1 MAKFRNYYY
10 VLITLIILIF
20 AYSTVYRVA
29 WNDIQRTDFTVYT
42 EAGKAILYQLDLY
55 HVQNIRGWRYVYL
68 PPFAILM
75 VPFSLMPLALGAFI
89 WYVLEILA
97 IYFSLVF
104 SIRMLG
110 IETKENTRFL
120 YFALPLLSLCVLL
133 LSGIM
138 RCQASEFVI
147 FFSIAT
153 FYYSQRNRVVL
164 SAISFAF
171 ATLIKVFPASLIL
184 YFIFKKKWNYAFAFA
199 IALLVM
205 GLLLPSL
212 QIGFHTTLNDYMNWF
227 HVVGSKAVESNADR
241 QSNTDLYQ
249 QLLDTTK
256 SRNQSF
262 EALFLTLSVPAAWV
276 NYFVASMAFFSL
288 VSMYRFSMRIQNQL
302 DKIRLIS
309 AFLIW
314 SLLITPIAASHYFGV
329 LILPLLTLSYMILT
343 S

>member
-1 MAKFRNYYY
+1 
-10 VLITLIILIF
+10 
-20 AYSTVYRVA
+20 
-29 WNDIQRTDFTVYT
+29 
-42 EAGKAILYQLDLY
+42 
-55 HVQNIRGWRYVYL
+55 
-68 PPFAILM
+68 
-75 VPFSLMPLALGAFI
+75 MPLALGAFI

-184 YFIFKKKWNYAFAFA
+184 YFIFKKNG
-199 IALLVM
+199 IM
-205 GLLLPSL
+205 
-212 QIGFHTTLNDYMNWF
+212 H
-227 HVVGSKAVESNADR
+227 
-241 QSNTDLYQ
+241 
-249 QLLDTTK
+249 
-256 SRNQSF
+256 
-262 EALFLTLSVPAAWV
+262 
-276 NYFVASMAFFSL
+276 
-288 VSMYRFSMRIQNQL
+288 
-302 DKIRLIS
+302 
-309 AFLIW
+309 
-314 SLLITPIAASHYFGV
+314 
-329 LILPLLTLSYMILT
+329 LPLQLHYLLWGCYCLLYKLVFIRH
-343 S
+343 

>member
-1 MAKFRNYYY
+1 MHEPMAKFRTYYY

-68 PPFAILM
+68 PPFAILIAL
-75 VPFSLMPLALGAFI
+75 FSLMPLALGAFI

-184 YFIFKKKWNYAFAFA
+184 YFIFKKNG
-199 IALLVM
+199 IM
-205 GLLLPSL
+205 
-212 QIGFHTTLNDYMNWF
+212 H
-227 HVVGSKAVESNADR
+227 
-241 QSNTDLYQ
+241 
-249 QLLDTTK
+249 
-256 SRNQSF
+256 
-262 EALFLTLSVPAAWV
+262 
-276 NYFVASMAFFSL
+276 
-288 VSMYRFSMRIQNQL
+288 
-302 DKIRLIS
+302 
-309 AFLIW
+309 
-314 SLLITPIAASHYFGV
+314 
-329 LILPLLTLSYMILT
+329 LPLQLHYLLWGCYCLLYKLVFIRH
-343 S
+343 